1 MQSDRK
7 DIGGLINA
15 GNVSAPVVVSAAG
28 IDGLTVTLIPDEIMA
43 EGTLEIGKEFAVSG
57 VGLTAIT
64 SVMLGDNEFTAYSF
78 ADGTFTINAEAFG
91 VSDAGLKTFVITGRN
106 ADGYVVKQTVK
117 VTVELKATEVT
128 LDGNREIV
136 LSSGTTFDIDLG
148 EYTSATALSATLADE
163 NATYSNGKLTVA
175 DEYKAN
181 TQKHGAQ
188 KLKVTVQKD

>member
-43 EGTLEIGKEFAVSG
+43 EGTLEIGKEFNVTG
-57 VGLTAIT
+57 VALAEIT
-64 SVMLGDNEFTAYSF
+64 GVTLGDNEFTAYSF